1 MSERLEQILKKI
13 SEDTLN
19 SGKKASENPAER
31 GVKADNE
38 ETVREA
44 SCPICHGLGYVR
56 LDVPVGH
63 PQFGRVE
70 ICECRASQSR
80 QQVYQRLYAYSHLE
94 HLNHLT
100 FENFRPRGR
109 AGLYPQEANSI
120 ELAYRQARTFSE
132 TLQGWLFLQGGY
144 GCGKTHLAAAIANAA
159 VQYHVPTLFLTVPDL
174 LDSLRS
180 TMSDADSRFE
190 EHFNEIRTVRL
201 LILDDFGTQNATPWA
216 QEKLFQILNYRYIN
230 RLPTVITTNLR
241 LDQIE
246 GRIRS
251 RLEDPDLVTKVVILA
266 PDYRRPMD
274 ELGMHEFAMFP
285 MLQRCTFANFD
296 LRKNEGLPLDSVR
309 DLESA
314 FRAAR
319 AFAENPVGWIVFNG
333 PSGSGKTHLAA
344 AIHNY
349 RRDVGQ
355 PSRFVDV
362 GELLNALRAT
372 FSPTSPESLDE
383 RFEDVRRASLLIL
396 DDLGGHTS
404 SPWSNEKLY
413 QIIHFRYL
421 AELPTVITLGKLRE
435 ELEPRL
441 LTRIEDRRLCRIFPL
456 PVPSYTAVERPLS
469 RPSRRS
475 QKKSTS

>member
-1 MSERLEQILKKI
+1 MSEKLEQTLRKL
-13 SEDTLN
+13 SENIPN
-19 SGKKASENPAER
+19 SGENQRENRAEKVPDSDELV
-31 GVKADNE
+31 GVGDPN
-38 ETVREA
+38 
-44 SCPICHGLGYVR
+44 CPICHGLGYIR
-56 LDVPVGH
+56 WDVPVGH
-63 PQFGRVE
+63 PKFGKVE
-70 ICECRASQSR
+70 ICDCRASQSR

-94 HLNHLT
+94 HLSHLT
-100 FENFRPRGR
+100 FENFHPRGR

-120 ELAYRQARTFSE
+120 ELAYRQARNFADH
-132 TLQGWLFLQGGY
+132 LQGWLFLQGGY

-159 VQYHVPTLFLTVPDL
+159 VQLHVPTLFLTVPDL

-180 TMSDADSRFE
+180 TMSDTESNFE
-190 EHFNEIRTVRL
+190 EHFTEIRTVRL

-216 QEKLFQILNYRYIN
+216 QEKLFQIINYRYIN

-251 RLEDPDLVTKVVILA
+251 RLEDPELVTKVVILA
-266 PDYRRPMD
+266 PDYRRPTD

-285 MLQRCTFANFD
+285 KLQRCTFANFD
-296 LRKNEGLPLDSVR
+296 LRKNEGLPAELVR
-309 DLESA
+309 ELEAA

-319 AFAENPVGWIVFNG
+319 QFAENPLGWIVLNG

-349 RRDVGQ
+349 RRDIGQ

-383 RFEDVRRASLLIL
+383 RFEDVRRAPLLIL

-441 LTRIEDRRLCRIFPL
+441 LTRIEDRRLCRIYPL
-456 PVPSYTAVERPLS
+456 PVPSYTAIERVPPK
-469 RPSRRS
+469 PSRRK
-475 QKKSTS
+475 QK

>member
-1 MSERLEQILKKI
+1 M
-13 SEDTLN
+13 
-19 SGKKASENPAER
+19 GAE
-31 GVKADNE
+31 K
-38 ETVREA
+38 EA
-44 SCPICHGLGYVR
+44 GLGDPNCPICHGLGYVR
-56 LDVPVGH
+56 WDVPVGH

-80 QQVYQRLYAYSHLE
+80 QQVYQRLYAYSQLE
-94 HLNHLT
+94 NLSHLT
-100 FENFRPRGR
+100 FENFQPRGR
-109 AGLYPQEANSI
+109 AGLYPQEASSI
-120 ELAYRQARTFSE
+120 ELAYRQARNFAE

-144 GCGKTHLAAAIANAA
+144 GCGKTHLAAAIANTA
-159 VQYHVPTLFLTVPDL
+159 VQLHVPTLFLTVPDL

-180 TMSDADSRFE
+180 TMSDSESNFE

-216 QEKLFQILNYRYIN
+216 QEKLFQIINYRYIN

-251 RLEDPDLVTKVVILA
+251 RLEDPELVTKVVILA

-285 MLQRCTFANFD
+285 KLQRCTFDNFE
-296 LRKNEGLPLDSVR
+296 LRKNEGLSAESLR
-309 DLESA
+309 DLEA
-314 FRAAR
+314 AYRAAR
-319 AFAENPVGWIVFNG
+319 EFAENPVGWIVFNG

-344 AIHNY
+344 AIHNH
-349 RRDVGQ
+349 RRAVGQ

-372 FSPTSPESLDE
+372 FSPTSPETLDE
-383 RFEDVRRASLLIL
+383 RFEDVRRAALLIL

-441 LTRIEDRRLCRIFPL
+441 LTRIEDRRLCRIYPL
-456 PVPSYTAVERPLS
+456 PVPSYTAVEREP
-469 RPSRRS
+469 PKPVRRR
-475 QKKSTS
+475 QK

>member
-1 MSERLEQILKKI
+1 MEGG
-13 SEDTLN
+13 DAN
-19 SGKKASENPAER
+19 
-31 GVKADNE
+31 
-38 ETVREA
+38 
-44 SCPICHGLGYVR
+44 CPICHGLGYIR
-56 LDVPVGH
+56 WDVPVGH
-63 PQFGRVE
+63 PKFGRIE

-94 HLNHLT
+94 QLSHLT
-100 FENFRPRGR
+100 FENFHPRGR

-120 ELAYRQARTFSE
+120 ELAYRQARNFAAN
-132 TLQGWLFLQGGY
+132 LQGWLFLQGGY

-159 VQYHVPTLFLTVPDL
+159 VQLHVPTLFLTVPDL

-180 TMSDADSRFE
+180 TMSDAEGSFE
-190 EHFNEIRTVRL
+190 EHFNEIRTIRL

-216 QEKLFQILNYRYIN
+216 QEKLFQIINYRYIN
-230 RLPTVITTNLR
+230 RLATVITTNLR

-285 MLQRCTFANFD
+285 KLQHCTFENFD
-296 LRKNEGLPLDSVR
+296 LRKNEGLLPEFVR
-309 DLESA
+309 GLEAA

-319 AFAENPVGWIVFNG
+319 QFAESPNGWIVFNG

-349 RRDVGQ
+349 RRQIGQ

-372 FSPTSPESLDE
+372 FSPTSPETLDE
-383 RFEDVRRASLLIL
+383 RFEDVRRAPLLIL
-396 DDLGGHTS
+396 DDLGGHS
-404 SPWSNEKLY
+404 GSAWSNEKLY
-413 QIIHFRYL
+413 QILHFRYL

-441 LTRIEDRRLCRIFPL
+441 LTRIEDRRLCRIYPL
-456 PVPSYTAVERPLS
+456 SVPSYTAIEREPVKAT
-469 RPSRRS
+469 RRR
-475 QKKSTS
+475 QR

>member
-1 MSERLEQILKKI
+1 MSEKLEQILKKL
-13 SEDTLN
+13 SANTPN
-19 SGKKASENPAER
+19 SGESPPENLVDQ
-31 GVKADNE
+31 G
-38 ETVREA
+38 REA
-44 SCPICHGLGYVR
+44 EKESGLGDPNCPTCHGLGYVR
-56 LDVPVGH
+56 WEVPVGH

-80 QQVYQRLYAYSHLE
+80 QQVYQRLYAYSQLE
-94 HLNHLT
+94 NLSHLN
-100 FENFRPRGR
+100 FENFQPRGR
-109 AGLYPQEANSI
+109 AGLYPQEASSI
-120 ELAYRQARTFSE
+120 ELAYRQARTFAT

-144 GCGKTHLAAAIANAA
+144 GCGKTHLAAAIANMA
-159 VQYHVPTLFLTVPDL
+159 VQLHVPTLFLTVPDL

-180 TMSDADSRFE
+180 TISDGESSFE
-190 EHFNEIRTVRL
+190 EHFNEIRTIRL

-216 QEKLFQILNYRYIN
+216 QEKLFQIINYRYIN

-251 RLEDPDLVTKVVILA
+251 RLEDPELVTKVIILA

-296 LRKNEGLPLDSVR
+296 LRKNEGLPVDSVR
-309 DLESA
+309 DLEA
-314 FRAAR
+314 AYRAAR
-319 AFAENPVGWIVFNG
+319 QFAENPVGWIVFNG

-344 AIHNY
+344 AIHNH
-349 RRDVGQ
+349 RRQIGQ

-372 FSPTSPESLDE
+372 FSPTSPETLDE
-383 RFEDVRRASLLIL
+383 RFEDVRRAALLIL

-435 ELEPRL
+435 ELAPRL
-441 LTRIEDRRLCRIFPL
+441 LTRIEARRLCRIYPL
-456 PVPSYTAVERPLS
+456 PVPSYTAVEREPH
-469 RPSRRS
+469 RPTRRR
-475 QKKSTS
+475 QK